1 MLHYPGGWTYDK
13 GQIYGLIL
21 CVILPEPFFGS
32 GDPFKWSTIHISQ
45 KILLNSSQRYYKYHY
60 DEGVTL
66 VYNITRK
73 KHPSIPP
80 FK

>member
-21 CVILPEPFFGS
+21 CVILPGPFFGS

-45 KILLNSSQRYYKYHY
+45 KYYLIQVRGIISTIMMRGLH
-60 DEGVTL
+60 
-66 VYNITRK
+66 
-73 KHPSIPP
+73 
-80 FK
+80 